1 MLSHTNCN
9 LKRRV
14 HKNKS
19 LIMFSLT
26 QSAMDTFPATLLNRK
41 IYKHTHTY
49 QNGDDYSSSGLWFQC
64 NGLKC
69 LLLPKC
75 LLVREAAVNELS
87 PECAHLIPGWSLP
100 ILGGEGGRGE
110 GEEGGKREGCRREGR
125 GRDIG
130 GREGRRED

>member
-1 MLSHTNCN
+1 MVYYMLSHTNWN

-26 QSAMDTFPATLLNRK
+26 QSAMDMFPATLLNRK
-41 IYKHTHTY
+41 IYKHTHTHTHTY

-87 PECAHLIPGWSLP
+87 L
-100 ILGGEGGRGE
+100 GRG
-110 GEEGGKREGCRREGR
+110 EGGKREGR
-125 GRDIG
+125 GREEG
-130 GREGRRED
+130 GT